1 MGKHAKDEWRTEKAD
16 LEGYLA
22 RIGHPA
28 VPGPSVAALRSLH
41 EAHVQAIPFE
51 NVDVVL
57 GQHPGIELGTIYD
70 KLVRS
75 RRGGYCFE
83 HALLFA
89 AVLENLGFDVERRM
103 ARVDPDGSGYRT
115 HMVLRVRVEGADHLA
130 DVGFGAGMLSPM
142 PFEDGAVV
150 DQAGWR
156 HRLVRNGPLWNL
168 EKAGADGWE
177 VLHASDEL
185 PQRFTDYEV
194 AHHYVATHPNSPFVA
209 KPVVFRL
216 EPGVSRGLVGNKL
229 TVERASG
236 EREVAEVAP
245 GQLREVLRGLGVELS
260 EQEFAALR
268 KSFEVSA
275 DSSLT

>member
-1 MGKHAKDEWRTEKAD
+1 MGKHAKDEWQTEKAD

-57 GQHPGIELGTIYD
+57 GQHPGTELDTIYD
-70 KLVRS
+70 KLVRR

-103 ARVDPDGSGYRT
+103 ARVEPDGSGYRT
-115 HMVLRVRVEGADHLA
+115 HMMLRVRVEGADHLA

-168 EKAGADGWE
+168 EKAGADGG
-177 VLHASDEL
+177 A
-185 PQRFTDYEV
+185 
-194 AHHYVATHPNSPFVA
+194 A
-209 KPVVFRL
+209 RL
-216 EPGVSRGLVGNKL
+216 R
-229 TVERASG
+229 RAAAAVH
-236 EREVAEVAP
+236 R
-245 GQLREVLRGLGVELS
+245 LRGSAPLRRHPPALAVRRQARGVPAGAGGEPRPGRRRAHRGAS
-260 EQEFAALR
+260 EQEFATLR
-268 KSFEVSA
+268 KTSETAA